1 MNNVTLNNYLL
12 LVFLGAVWGA
22 SFVAIKFGNEMF
34 NPIEVGFFRTL
45 IGALFLLIAV
55 KFRSGSLGL
64 ISKNTKTY
72 SIIGLFNASV
82 PFTLIPYGLL
92 SMPSNIGVII
102 MSANPFLA
110 LILAHFFTL
119 DEKLNLR
126 KLIGTII
133 GFSGVIFAVG
143 VQVFV
148 TDMTTLIGAL
158 AIYIAGCSYVVSNLI
173 IRKVSSLPSDMVTM
187 NTLVWGTIW
196 LAPLMLIFS
205 SPMNYEI
212 NYSAISAIIYLGIIP
227 TGLAFSLRQVLIR
240 SAGTTFMMQV
250 AYLIPVF
257 GIFYGWLF
265 TSEEL
270 KFSLFVGAT
279 LVIIGIAIS
288 RMQIEVENK
297 L

>member
-1 MNNVTLNNYLL
+1 
-12 LVFLGAVWGA
+12 
-22 SFVAIKFGNEMF
+22 
-34 NPIEVGFFRTL
+34 
-45 IGALFLLIAV
+45 
-55 KFRSGSLGL
+55 
-64 ISKNTKTY
+64 
-72 SIIGLFNASV
+72 
-82 PFTLIPYGLL
+82 
-92 SMPSNIGVII
+92 
-102 MSANPFLA
+102 
-110 LILAHFFTL
+110 
-119 DEKLNLR
+119 
-126 KLIGTII
+126 
-133 GFSGVIFAVG
+133 
-143 VQVFV
+143 
-148 TDMTTLIGAL
+148 MTTLIGAL

-205 SPMNYEI
+205 NPINYEI

-265 TSEEL
+265 MSEEL

>member
-1 MNNVTLNNYLL
+1 
-12 LVFLGAVWGA
+12 
-22 SFVAIKFGNEMF
+22 
-34 NPIEVGFFRTL
+34 
-45 IGALFLLIAV
+45 
-55 KFRSGSLGL
+55 
-64 ISKNTKTY
+64 
-72 SIIGLFNASV
+72 
-82 PFTLIPYGLL
+82 
-92 SMPSNIGVII
+92 MPSNIGVII

-133 GFSGVIFAVG
+133 GFSGVIFAVD

-205 SPMNYEI
+205 NPINYEV

-265 TSEEL
+265 MSEEL
-270 KFSLFVGAT
+270 KISLFIGAA
-279 LVIIGIAIS
+279 LVIIGIAVS

>member
-1 MNNVTLNNYLL
+1 
-12 LVFLGAVWGA
+12 
-22 SFVAIKFGNEMF
+22 
-34 NPIEVGFFRTL
+34 
-45 IGALFLLIAV
+45 
-55 KFRSGSLGL
+55 
-64 ISKNTKTY
+64 
-72 SIIGLFNASV
+72 
-82 PFTLIPYGLL
+82 
-92 SMPSNIGVII
+92 MPSNIGVII

-173 IRKVSSLPSDMVTM
+173 IRKVSNLPSDMVTM

-205 SPMNYEI
+205 NPINYEV
-212 NYSAISAIIYLGIIP
+212 NYSAISAIVYLGIIP

-265 TSEEL
+265 MSEEL
-270 KFSLFVGAT
+270 KFSLFVGAA

>member
-1 MNNVTLNNYLL
+1 
-12 LVFLGAVWGA
+12 
-22 SFVAIKFGNEMF
+22 
-34 NPIEVGFFRTL
+34 
-45 IGALFLLIAV
+45 
-55 KFRSGSLGL
+55 
-64 ISKNTKTY
+64 
-72 SIIGLFNASV
+72 
-82 PFTLIPYGLL
+82 
-92 SMPSNIGVII
+92 

-158 AIYIAGCSYVVSNLI
+158 AKYIAGCSYVVSNLI

-196 LAPLMLIFS
+196 LTPLMLIFS
-205 SPMNYEI
+205 NPINYEI

-265 TSEEL
+265 MSEEL
-270 KFSLFVGAT
+270 KISLFIGAA
-279 LVIIGIAIS
+279 LVIIGIAVS